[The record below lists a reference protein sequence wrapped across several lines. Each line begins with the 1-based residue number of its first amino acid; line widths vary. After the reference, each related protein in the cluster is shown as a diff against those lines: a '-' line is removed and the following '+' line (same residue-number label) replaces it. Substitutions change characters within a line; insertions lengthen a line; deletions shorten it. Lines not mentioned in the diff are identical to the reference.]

1 MALLENELARR
12 EGAGVALREGAL
24 RIRWRFEQLRSSDGH
39 DVSCTFAASVQAI
52 PDKVERRMLAEVLL
66 AGRPAATSQDI
77 AQHFQ
82 KALET
87 AAAGAAGRLT
97 APALVA
103 GEQTA
108 KASMLDA
115 LRKAGGE
122 IAFNCGVELLPPF
135 TLECHSGSFQRQ
147 QLREMQQTLID
158 RQHAGELE
166 QLQRAAALLE
176 QFETIRG
183 RAPDLSAGQ
192 VLAQINPA
200 DRGSMLRSLLLAS
213 ARQADGRGPALWAV
227 AGPSLVRIEATDAT
241 AQPRLFT
248 LPIDLGPLRSVH
260 SAEVDSAPALLVG
273 AQRGFFLVRPDD
285 PAATKTFAFP
295 GLESSLGFNR
305 ILYAGP
311 DRGFFGTHGEAGL
324 VHWPTGDN
332 PRVLYRGGAPRHL
345 NLLDATRMLFSVG
358 PQLLVLSAET
368 VEPIGEGRGEIVGIV
383 KTAAGF
389 LVIREDGGI
398 ERLDPHSMQI
408 DHLQQR
414 GSRLRTAGA
423 LPWLDSQRLLLATE
437 DGPIIA
443 LGLDDQLVTEYL
455 SIHRGLRMVCGCA
468 TAVAAVSPDRQRVL
482 IWNSWDGRQPAREL
496 YVTSLTRHRV
506 ADVAFAT

>member
-12 EGAGVALREGAL
+12 EGAAVALREGAL
-24 RIRWRFEQLRSSDGH
+24 RVRWTFDGLRSSDGH
-39 DVSCTFAASVQAI
+39 DLSCTFAASVQAI

-66 AGRPAATSQDI
+66 ADRPAATSQDV
-77 AQHFQ
+77 AEHFQ
-82 KALET
+82 RALQT
-87 AAAGAAGRLT
+87 AAAGAAQHLT
-97 APALVA
+97 ATALVA
-103 GEQTA
+103 GEPAA
-108 KASMLDA
+108 KSAMLDA

-122 IAFNCGVELLPPF
+122 VAFNCGVELLPPF
-135 TLECHSGSFQRQ
+135 TIECHSDSLQRQ
-147 QLREMQQTLID
+147 QLRAMQQTLIE

-166 QLQRAAALLE
+166 QLQRAAELLE

-183 RAPDLSAGQ
+183 RAPNLSAGQ

-213 ARQADGRGPALWAV
+213 AQQADGRCPALWAV
-227 AGPSLVRIEATDAT
+227 AGPSLMRIEATDAT
-241 AQPRLFT
+241 AQPKLFT
-248 LPIDLGPLRSVH
+248 LPTDLGPLRSVH
-260 SAEVDSAPALLVG
+260 PAEIDSAPALLIG

-285 PAATKTFAFP
+285 PAATKTFAYP

-305 ILYAGP
+305 ILHAGP

-324 VHWPTGDN
+324 VHWPAGEN

-345 NLLDATRMLFSVG
+345 NLLDATRLLFSVG
-358 PQLLVLSAET
+358 PQSFVLSGEA
-368 VEPIGEGRGEIVGIV
+368 VEPIGEARGEIVGIL
-383 KTAAGF
+383 KTAGGF
-389 LVIREDGGI
+389 IIIREDGGI

-408 DHLQQR
+408 DRLQQR

-437 DGPIIA
+437 DGPIVA

-455 SIHRGLRMVCGCA
+455 SVHRGFRMVCGCPA
-468 TAVAAVSPDRQRVL
+468 AVAAVSPDRQRVL

-496 YVTSLTRHRV
+496 YITSLTRHRV
-506 ADVAFAT
+506 AHVAFAT